1 MLQANCLYTG
11 ISYGPA
17 LGDGNKYEKPLP
29 FLPWKICMCVHKL
42 QRQMLFIWPSVP
54 LVPAL
59 VALLYSLVSAVMW
72 TRKAGALS
80 VLYFRFY
87 FKSQVVIYWSECSL
101 DGNCSRKPSRRV
113 RARHKGEVQLNKQH
127 PCRRTTTLHH
137 RVNHNCHCQQ
147 RRSTVIHRHLTS
159 HWLGFTRH
167 RHWVRQ
173 LVIVQHR
180 SLM

>member
-1 MLQANCLYTG
+1 MVQRSVTVTSMRSLYPSYREKYVCVCTNCSGRCCLSG
-11 ISYGPA
+11 
-17 LGDGNKYEKPLP
+17 LP
-29 FLPWKICMCVHKL
+29 CHWCLLWSHYCTHLLVLWCGL
-42 QRQMLFIWPSVP
+42 ER
-54 LVPAL
+54 LVPCQCYISVFIL
-59 VALLYSLVSAVMW
+59 NPKSWFIEVS
-72 TRKAGALS
+72 
-80 VLYFRFY
+80 
-87 FKSQVVIYWSECSL
+87 VIWI
-101 DGNCSRKPSRRV
+101 GNCSRKPSRRV